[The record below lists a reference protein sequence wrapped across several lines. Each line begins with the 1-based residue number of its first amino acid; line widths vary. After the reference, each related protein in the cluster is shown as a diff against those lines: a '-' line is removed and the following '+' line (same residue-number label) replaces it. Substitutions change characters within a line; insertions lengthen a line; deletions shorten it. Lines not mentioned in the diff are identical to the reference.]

1 MSCMRVPLLCLTLV
15 SLGCAERPV
24 EATPSQS
31 QTRVEVGEVNSPTPP
46 STKKGQRPKGK
57 YVTVHVNSKKSI
69 YVAVEL
75 ATTERQ
81 RAKGLMF
88 RKKLARQTGMLF
100 VMDRIANHR
109 FWMKNTLIH
118 LDIIFISPDGEIVG
132 IVENAEPETLTGREV
147 GIPSKYILE
156 IQGGESRQLGIH
168 AGQWVDLSRAL
179 SK

>member
-1 MSCMRVPLLCLTLV
+1 M
-15 SLGCAERPV
+15 
-24 EATPSQS
+24 
-31 QTRVEVGEVNSPTPP
+31 
-46 STKKGQRPKGK
+46 
-57 YVTVHVNSKKSI
+57 
-69 YVAVEL
+69 AVEL

-88 RKKLARQTGMLF
+88 RKKLAPQTGMLF

-156 IQGGESRQLGIH
+156 IQGGESRQLGIR